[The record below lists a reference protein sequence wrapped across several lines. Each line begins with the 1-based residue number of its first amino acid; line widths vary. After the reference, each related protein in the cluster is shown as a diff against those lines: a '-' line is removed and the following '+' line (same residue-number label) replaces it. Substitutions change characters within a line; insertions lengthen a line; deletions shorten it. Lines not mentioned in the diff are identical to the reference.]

1 MKSRTKRNR
10 IIASIICVLLVI
22 SMLLSTVITAFAD
35 ESKIVTLGVDLS
47 DEQRKLMT
55 NYFNVNENE
64 VQVVDVN
71 NEEEH
76 HYLDGIATPQQIGT
90 HTYSCT
96 YIEPTTEGGI
106 HIKTVNLTWVTS
118 DMIRNALIT
127 SGITNCNVIC
137 AAPIEVSGTGALTGI
152 FKAYES
158 MSTEELS
165 NDKVNLASQE
175 LVQTADISQNIG
187 QEQATTLVGDLKE
200 DVIENKLSS
209 EDDIRKK
216 LDEYLSENN
225 ITLTDEQKDK
235 LIQLMLDISKQDYN
249 IDDVK
254 NAYKDIKD
262 TVNEIK
268 ENSDKTLNI
277 LEKFVNWVQTT
288 WQKITGKYDEISKQ
302 EEAEAVKNQLGIL
315 ADTDD
320 SLLGADT
327 VVTVTED
334 SEAMKEVESV
344 KDTEDTEAS
353 ETDKSDKSDDK
364 ESKSFLDSIIDF
376 FKGFFGGDKEDKEKV
391 QNTEST
397 ENTKSTENTESS
409 DSKITFDSVSKSSET
424 STESSETST
433 DSTENTESSGN
444 TDEASQSNGSA
455 EENNKSTENSDIET
469 GDSDSKVLNYVDW
482 SMQEDGK
489 TSESNSLDD
498 ITR

>member
-10 IIASIICVLLVI
+10 IIASIICILLVI
-22 SMLLSTVITAFAD
+22 SMLLGTVITAFAD

-334 SEAMKEVESV
+334 SEAMKEAESV
-344 KDTEDTEAS
+344 KDTEDAEAS
-353 ETDKSDKSDDK
+353 ETDKSDKSDKSDDK

-397 ENTKSTENTESS
+397 ENTEST
-409 DSKITFDSVSKSSET
+409 DSKVTFDSVSKSSET
-424 STESSETST
+424 SSETSAESSETNT

-455 EENNKSTENSDIET
+455 EENNENSDIET

-489 TSESNSLDD
+489 TSEANSLDD

>member
-22 SMLLSTVITAFAD
+22 SMLLGTVITAFAD

-76 HYLDGIATPQQIGT
+76 HYLDGIATPQQIGK

-96 YIEPTTEGGI
+96 YIEPTNEGGI

-165 NDKVNLASQE
+165 TDKVNLASQE

-209 EDDIRKK
+209 EDEIRKK

-277 LEKFVNWVQTT
+277 LEKFVDWVQTN

-334 SEAMKEVESV
+334 SEAMKEAESV
-344 KDTEDTEAS
+344 KDTENTEAS
-353 ETDKSDKSDDK
+353 ESDKSNKGDDK

-391 QNTEST
+391 RDKESTEST
-397 ENTKSTENTESS
+397 EAS
-409 DSKITFDSVSKSSET
+409 DSKVTFDSVSKSSEA
-424 STESSETST
+424 STESSEAST
-433 DSTENTESSGN
+433 DSTGNTESSGN
-444 TDEASQSNGSA
+444 TDEASQSDTSA
-455 EENNKSTENSDIET
+455 EENSQSPKDSDSSDDIET

-482 SMQEDGK
+482 GMQEDGK
-489 TSESNSLDD
+489 ASKDKSLDD